1 LAKVFFFGMVA
12 GREERKKTIDVWK
25 IKRALPFGLK

>member
-12 GREERKKTIDVWK
+12 ERGKKKPIDAWK